1 MSIKQITAEELRRFV
16 ESHHEGDYVL
26 MDVRQPEEY
35 RRGHIP
41 GGRLLPVHELIQ
53 SLDRLPIDKTLIFYC
68 HSGGRSTAAAVMA
81 EEEVPDRTILNL
93 NGGMLAWDGARLTD
107 FPHVR
112 LFEGQT
118 REQMFNTAIDLE
130 KGAQRFYETV
140 ARGLAGL
147 PRAEGVFA
155 RLARAEVAHARTIY
169 RFWREMRSDLE
180 PFESLYDRQ
189 PGEILE
195 GGLSL
200 EEALRS
206 FASAPQE
213 GFLRSIETALQIEF
227 AAYDLYRAMADR
239 DDEQTPRD
247 AFITLAQAEKAHMRE
262 LIEALSA

>member
-1 MSIKQITAEELRRFV
+1 MSIEQITADELRRFV
-16 ESHHEGDYVL
+16 ESHHESEYVL
-26 MDVRQPEEY
+26 MDVRQEEEY

-53 SLDRLPIDKTLIFYC
+53 SLDRLPEDKTLIFYC

-81 EEEVPDRTILNL
+81 EEEGPERAILNL
-93 NGGMLAWDGARLTD
+93 TGGMLAWDGARLTD
-107 FPHVR
+107 FPRVR
-112 LFEGQT
+112 LFEGQSS
-118 REQMFNTAIDLE
+118 EQMFETAVNLE

-140 ARGLAGL
+140 ARSFAGR
-147 PRAEGVFA
+147 PRADVFA
-155 RLARAEVAHARTIY
+155 RLVRAEVAHARTIY
-169 RFWREMRSDLE
+169 AFWRRIRTDLE

-200 EEALRS
+200 QDALES
-206 FASAPQE
+206 FAPASDD
-213 GFLRSIETALQIEF
+213 GFLRAIETALQIEF
-227 AAYDLYRAMADR
+227 AAYDLYRAMADQ

-262 LIEALSA
+262 LIEVLS